1 MKINFTKKQLILNRM
16 HALIGSIGV
25 LPVLCTDAD
34 AWMVVVAILTP
45 IGGVLGNGYQKKYQ
59 YLTIENGSIRKNNF
73 FRKEVQLSEIK
84 TIEKYAGNYILKT
97 DTKKLRID
105 TSIIAADSLM
115 ELNAALEK
123 LMLNGTKS
131 MHIQTAQS

>member
-1 MKINFTKKQLILNRM
+1 ML
-16 HALIGSIGV
+16 A
-25 LPVLCTDAD
+25 
-34 AWMVVVAILTP
+34 VAILLP
-45 IGGVLGNGYQKKYQ
+45 ISFVLKYVYQKKYQ
-59 YLTIENGSIRKNNF
+59 YGTIENGSIRKNDL
-73 FRKEVQLSEIK
+73 FRKGVQLSDIK

-97 DTKKLRID
+97 DTKKLKID

-131 MHIQTAQS
+131 MHIKTA